1 MNCLSWFYFSLI
13 ILLKKYLALELQDQK
28 GRFYNSDQK
37 RTDGEKKGKKKKNRE
52 SKRPPSMGHNLGR
65 HGSGL
70 EEEA

>member
-37 RTDGEKKGKKKKNRE
+37 RTDGEKKEKKKQ

-65 HGSGL
+65 HGSSL

>member
-28 GRFYNSDQK
+28 GGFYNSDQK
-37 RTDGEKKGKKKKNRE
+37 RTDGEKKEKKKKKQ

-65 HGSGL
+65 HGSSL
-70 EEEA
+70 EEAA